1 MENRTL
7 IIVPA
12 YNEEQAL
19 PATLAELTRIF
30 PPRNILVVNDGSADG
45 TGAAAKK
52 AGVRVVNLPV
62 NMGIGVAMQTGYK
75 FAVRHGYSA
84 AVQCDGDGQHP
95 ADQIPQLLAGLARG
109 NNLAVGSRFID
120 ADGKGFK
127 SLFVRRQAIRYFSH
141 LIALLTGQRVRDVT
155 SGFRAADRKTM
166 DIFAADYPFDY
177 PEPEALVLLARHGCR
192 IAEVPVVM
200 RERQGGVSSIGL
212 FAGVYY
218 VVKVSIGLFVQR
230 LRK

>member
-19 PATLAELTRIF
+19 PATLAELKCHF
-30 PPRNILVVNDGSADG
+30 PPEDILVVNDGSSDG
-45 TGAAAKK
+45 TEAAAKN

-62 NMGIGVAMQTGYK
+62 NMGIGVAMQTGYR
-75 FAVRHGYSA
+75 FAARHGFTA

-95 ADQIPQLLAGLARG
+95 AAQIPLLLAKLAEG
-109 NNLAVGSRFID
+109 NSFVVGSRFID
-120 ADGKGFK
+120 TDGEGFK
-127 SLFVRRQAIRYFSH
+127 SLFVRRQVIRYFSH
-141 LIALLTGQRVRDVT
+141 LIALLTGQRVWDVT
-155 SGFRAADRKTM
+155 SGFRAAGRRTIE
-166 DIFAADYPFDY
+166 IFAADYPFDY

>member
-1 MENRTL
+1 MENKTL

-19 PATLAELTRIF
+19 PATLAELTRHF
-30 PPRNILVVNDGSADG
+30 PPENILVVNDGSTDG

-75 FAVRHGYSA
+75 FAARNGFTA

-95 ADQIPQLLAGLARG
+95 AGQIAALLAALADG
-109 NNLAVGSRFID
+109 TNLVVGSRFIH
-120 ADGKGFK
+120 ANREGFK
-127 SLFVRRQAIRYFSH
+127 SLFVRRQVIRYFSH
-141 LIALLTGQRVRDVT
+141 LIALLAGVRVWDVT
-155 SGFRAADRKTM
+155 SGFRAADRAVIE
-166 DIFAADYPFDY
+166 IFSGDYPFDY
-177 PEPEALVLLARHGCR
+177 PEPEALVLLARHSRR
-192 IAEVPVVM
+192 IVEVPVTM

-212 FAGVYY
+212 FAGLYY
-218 VVKVSIGLFVQR
+218 VVKVTMGLLVQR
-230 LRK
+230 LRR

>member
-19 PATLAELTRIF
+19 PATLAELKRHF
-30 PPRNILVVNDGSADG
+30 PPENILVVNDGSADG
-45 TGAAAKK
+45 TGAAAKN

-75 FAVRHGYSA
+75 FAVRNGFTA

-95 ADQIPQLLAGLARG
+95 AQQIPLLLDALANG
-109 NNLAVGSRFID
+109 NNLVVGSRFID
-120 ADGKGFK
+120 ADREGFK
-127 SLFVRRQAIRYFSH
+127 SLFVRRQVIRYFSH
-141 LIALLTGQRVRDVT
+141 LIALLTGVRVWDVT
-155 SGFRAADRKTM
+155 SGFRAADRRV
-166 DIFAADYPFDY
+166 IEIYAADYPFDY

-192 IAEVPVVM
+192 IAEAPVAM

-212 FAGVYY
+212 FAGLYY
-218 VVKVSIGLFVQR
+218 VVKVTIGLLVQR
-230 LRK
+230 LRR

>member
-1 MENRTL
+1 MEHKTL

-19 PATLAELTRIF
+19 PATLAELARHF
-30 PPRNILVVNDGSADG
+30 PPENILVVNDGSGDG

-75 FAVRHGYSA
+75 FAARNGFTA

-95 ADQIPQLLAGLARG
+95 AGQIATLLAALSDG
-109 NNLAVGSRFID
+109 NNLVVGSRFIH
-120 ADGKGFK
+120 AGREGFK
-127 SLFVRRQAIRYFSH
+127 SLFVRRQVIRYFSH
-141 LIALLTGQRVRDVT
+141 LIVLLTGVRVWDVT
-155 SGFRAADRKTM
+155 SGFRAADRRV
-166 DIFAADYPFDY
+166 IEIYSADYPFDY

-192 IAEVPVVM
+192 IVEVPVTM

-212 FAGVYY
+212 FAGLYY
-218 VVKVSIGLFVQR
+218 VVKVSIGLLVQR
-230 LRK
+230 LRR